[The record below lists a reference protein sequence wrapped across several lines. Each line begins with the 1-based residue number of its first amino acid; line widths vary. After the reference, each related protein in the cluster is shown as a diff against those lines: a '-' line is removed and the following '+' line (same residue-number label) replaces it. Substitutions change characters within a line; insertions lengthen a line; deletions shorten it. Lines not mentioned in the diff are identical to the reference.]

1 MPSTGVT
8 PSTGA
13 SPGTP
18 PTPSPSASAGRTP
31 LAAAKADPRVPK
43 LPRNRKLT
51 NYPGRGGPTK
61 GRVTDKRSGI
71 SFARFAKQWKLAKS
85 APFGTRRTLPA
96 AKGAGYRA
104 LLASCPVPIAVQD
117 SLKDTAFLAARWTLN
132 YHPDGAKIA
141 WTASQPIKAGKRKGW
156 LLGYRVLYK
165 VRGKKRAA
173 TAAVALVDVP
183 DGKPALLFISIPD
196 AQKKRRADI
205 NTVITSLR
213 PL

>member
-1 MPSTGVT
+1 M
-8 PSTGA
+8 
-13 SPGTP
+13 
-18 PTPSPSASAGRTP
+18 
-31 LAAAKADPRVPK
+31 PK
-43 LPRNRKLT
+43 LPRDRKLT

-96 AKGAGYRA
+96 VKGTGYRG

-117 SLKDTAFLAARWTLN
+117 DLKDTAFLAARWTLN
-132 YHPDGAKIA
+132 HHPHGAKIA
-141 WTASQPIKAGKRKGW
+141 WTASQPIKVGKRKGW

-165 VRGKKRAA
+165 LGGKKRAA

-183 DGKPALLFISIPD
+183 DGKPALLFVSIPD

-205 NTVITSLR
+205 NTVVASLR
-213 PL
+213 AL